1 MKNYSCFF
9 VCLVDA
15 LTLTPFNLVPNVPL
29 GPEANA
35 LPIRDW
41 ERDEKNAFVL
51 YVPTYFVS
59 MTIDDSFK
67 PSDFASNVM
76 RPAFSVD

>member
-1 MKNYSCFF
+1 MDPRFRGDDTS
-9 VCLVDA
+9 VDFSHS
-15 LTLTPFNLVPNVPL
+15 L
-29 GPEANA
+29 
-35 LPIRDW
+35 RDW

-51 YVPTYFVS
+51 YVPTYFDS

-67 PSDFASNVM
+67 PSDLASNVM